1 MLLYMSYTEV
11 IYRSHI
17 PKSYTEVIYRSHI
30 PKTRLEQKISAKESI
45 DEAKVHRIEE
55 ELAAKKVRNEAG

>member
-1 MLLYMSYTEV
+1 MRIFLYAFIYV
-11 IYRSHI
+11 IYQSHL
-17 PKSYTEVIYRSHI
+17 

-45 DEAKVHRIEE
+45 DEARVHRIEE